1 MRKSQSPVRAV
12 KKVIAKAKARAT
24 RKKTQSAKEARALTS
39 RVRQAMPKK
48 KTGAG
53 KRKSA
58 ALPKAAAKPK
68 ARRPA
73 KKRVTIFSAL
83 KEGLEI
89 LGESILPP
97 SRPTRSR
104 R

>member
-48 KTGAG
+48 N
-53 KRKSA
+53 
-58 ALPKAAAKPK
+58 
-68 ARRPA
+68 RRWQ
-73 KKRVTIFSAL
+73 KKVRGSSQ
-83 KEGLEI
+83 GC
-89 LGESILPP
+89 GEAQGP
-97 SRPTRSR
+97 
-104 R
+104 